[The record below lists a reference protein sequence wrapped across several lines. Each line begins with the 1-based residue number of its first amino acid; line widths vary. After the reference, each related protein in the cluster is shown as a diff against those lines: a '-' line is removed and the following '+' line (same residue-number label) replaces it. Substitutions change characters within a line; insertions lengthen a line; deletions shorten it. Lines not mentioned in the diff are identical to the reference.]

1 MIKIIPIFIVALS
14 ILGFICS
21 TSTSGDDRKM
31 CKDVL
36 LDKCGYSSHLE
47 SKENLRYERLIEIIK
62 SNYEPN
68 RLLKKNVKR
77 VLKKVKNYLASC
89 VDYNKKT
96 ETEKKRMFVEYFKE
110 NNYTFLTAETNSSM
124 LNKEEIW
131 KRITKLKVIDHTT
144 VPISIF
150 FKKTARVKKAVEI
163 SFSYPISDL
172 LNIDDSQAGNTT
184 AINSIIDQYAEWIRI
199 LHAIL
204 GGNESRGQNIKM
216 MATIYL
222 QIILIHI
229 ENPTYEDRS
238 FTIPLKNASGILH
251 IANLTQLVRDLAKA
265 GKITLPKNTN
275 ITIKDRLYVELLN
288 NFTANF
294 SKSTEDL
301 KDLHD
306 FFILMYALKLAP
318 SFLQEAQNVEKKLF
332 KGYSHLDSDDNQ
344 KKCLNIILAFGDR
357 MLDFLFLLKQ
367 KNKFLNKIEAISKDL
382 ANSYKKLALI
392 DQKKL
397 KPLKFDSLPPFQEV
411 FKQLVGK
418 TFIENIIIMMKSKG
432 TYIELNSG
440 KDKIGIESFLNN
452 HNSTISD

>member
-1 MIKIIPIFIVALS
+1 
-14 ILGFICS
+14 
-21 TSTSGDDRKM
+21 M

-392 DQKKL
+392 DQKVN
-397 KPLKFDSLPPFQEV
+397 DN
-411 FKQLVGK
+411 
-418 TFIENIIIMMKSKG
+418 NI
-432 TYIELNSG
+432 
-440 KDKIGIESFLNN
+440 
-452 HNSTISD
+452 